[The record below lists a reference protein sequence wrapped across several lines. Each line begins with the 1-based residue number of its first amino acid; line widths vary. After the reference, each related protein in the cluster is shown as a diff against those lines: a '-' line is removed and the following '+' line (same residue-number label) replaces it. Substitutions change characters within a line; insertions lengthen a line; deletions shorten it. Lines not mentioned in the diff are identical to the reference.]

1 MTMAKALGNGVPIGV
16 FTAPPEIADTYTRP
30 GASTLGGNPVSMVA
44 GLATI
49 EVIEKENLIA
59 NAASVGAYLKER
71 LLELQEKHPIIGDVR
86 GIGLMLGAE
95 LVREGKE
102 PAAAATDAV
111 LEKMKD
117 RGIIIGKNGRY
128 RNRAH
133 RSGKNMLRSGG
144 RKNAR
149 AGKRESADND
159 RPCL

>member
-128 RNRAH
+128 RNVLAFQPPLVIT
-133 RSGKNMLRSGG
+133 K
-144 RKNAR
+144 
-149 AGKRESADND
+149 DNVD
-159 RPCL
+159 EVVSNLDAVLTEVEKTC